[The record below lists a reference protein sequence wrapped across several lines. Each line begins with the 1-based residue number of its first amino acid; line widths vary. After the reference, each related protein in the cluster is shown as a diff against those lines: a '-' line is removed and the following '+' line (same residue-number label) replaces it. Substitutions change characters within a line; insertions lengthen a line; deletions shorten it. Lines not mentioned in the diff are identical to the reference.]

1 VESAPRTVLAF
12 DYGERRI
19 GVAVGNT
26 LTATA
31 EPLATLKR
39 TAGGPDWDAI
49 AGLFESW
56 RPEVAV
62 VGVPYNMDGTRG
74 RLAPAAEAFAAEL
87 HTRFGV
93 QVAMVDERLSSRE
106 AEEVLRQRRRSGA
119 LGRRVRRE
127 DVDSEA
133 ARVLLRQ
140 WLGGAGR

>member
-1 VESAPRTVLAF
+1 MLAF

-31 EPLATLKR
+31 EPLTTLAR
-39 TAGGPDWDAI
+39 TAAGPDWNAI

-87 HTRFGV
+87 GRRFGV
-93 QVAMVDERLSSRE
+93 EVAAVDERLSSRE
-106 AEEVLRQRRRSGA
+106 AEEALRERRRSGA
-119 LGRRVRRE
+119 LGRRVRRG
-127 DVDSEA
+127 DADSEA

-140 WLGGAGR
+140 WLGGTGR

>member
-1 VESAPRTVLAF
+1 MEPVARTVLAF

-31 EPLATLKR
+31 EPLATLAR
-39 TAGGPDWDAI
+39 SAAGPDWTAI
-49 AGLFESW
+49 ARLVESW
-56 RPEVAV
+56 RPAVAV

-74 RLAPAAEAFAAEL
+74 RLAAPAEAFAAEL
-87 HTRFGV
+87 QRRFGIE
-93 QVAMVDERLSSRE
+93 VATVDERLSSRE
-106 AEEVLRQRRRSGA
+106 AEAALRERRRSGA
-119 LGRRVRRE
+119 LGRRVRRD

-140 WLGGAGR
+140 WLGGTAR